1 MLNFSL
7 LPGGKMKGKILVVIL
22 PIFLLT
28 SFCSKKIDRK
38 GIDLKLKLSP
48 ETITDSLYLKMD
60 YEFKT
65 ANDFKKLSDDYSAFV
80 HFWRVNSK
88 EMLLQDD
95 HLPMKKTSQWI
106 ANDSIHYSRVI
117 FIPQFLNE
125 FDVDFEGFEEL
136 RLSAGLYNPKVKE
149 KPIVLFEKKINIQP
163 ASINAPEIVYDEGWN
178 EIETDVNAK
187 DPFEKSWRWTTAK
200 SVCIIENPKKECTLI
215 IKGGVNKTVFQD
227 QKLIFKIN
235 DALLDEFIPDEANFS
250 REYTVSSQMM
260 GNGDEFS
267 LKIETDKVF
276 VPAKIFPNS
285 KDNRELGA
293 QIFFI
298 YFREKLK

>member
-1 MLNFSL
+1 
-7 LPGGKMKGKILVVIL
+7 MKIKFIVVIL
-22 PIFLLT
+22 SIMLLT
-28 SFCSKKIDRK
+28 AFCSKKIDRK

-65 ANDFKKLSDDYSAFV
+65 GKNFKKFGSDYSIFV

-95 HLPMKKTSQWI
+95 HMPLKKTTEWV
-106 ANDSIHYSRVI
+106 ANDSIKYSRLL

-125 FDVDFEGFEEL
+125 FDVDFEGYEEL
-136 RLSAGLYNPKVKE
+136 RLTVGLYNPKIQE
-149 KPIVLFEKKINIQP
+149 KSIVLFEKKINVQP

-178 EIETDVNAK
+178 EIETNVNAK
-187 DPFEKSWRWTTAK
+187 DQFDKSWRWTTAK

-235 DALLDEFIPDEANFS
+235 DTLLDEFIPDEANFS
-250 REYTVSSQMM
+250 REYTVTPQMM
-260 GNGDEFS
+260 ATGDEFS

-276 VPAKIFPNS
+276 VPANVFPNS

>member
-1 MLNFSL
+1 MKSKIMAAL
-7 LPGGKMKGKILVVIL
+7 LPIL
-22 PIFLLT
+22 LLT
-28 SFCSKKIDRK
+28 NFCGKKMDYK
-38 GIDLKLKLSP
+38 GIDLILRLSP
-48 ETITDSLYLKMD
+48 DTVTDSLFLKMD
-60 YEFKT
+60 YRFQT
-65 ANDFKKLSDDYSAFV
+65 AADFKKLGGDYSVFV

-95 HLPMKKTSQWI
+95 HAPVKSTSAWT
-106 ANDSIHYSRVI
+106 ANDTIQYSRTV

-125 FDVDFEGFEEL
+125 FDVDFEGYEEL
-136 RLSAGLYNPKVKE
+136 KLSVGLYNPKTQE

-187 DPFEKSWRWTTAK
+187 DPFGKSWRWTTAK

-215 IKGGVNKTVFQD
+215 IKGGVNKTAFQD
-227 QKLIFKIN
+227 QKLTFKIN
-235 DALLDEFIPDEANFS
+235 DAVLDEFIPDELNFS
-250 REYTVSSQMM
+250 REYTVTPQMM
-260 GNGDEFS
+260 GTADEFS

-276 VPAKIFPNS
+276 VPAKLFPNS

-298 YFREKLK
+298 YFREKVK

>member
-1 MLNFSL
+1 M
-7 LPGGKMKGKILVVIL
+7 
-22 PIFLLT
+22 LLT
-28 SFCSKKIDRK
+28 AFCSKKIDRK
-38 GIDLKLKLSP
+38 GVDLKLTLSP

-65 ANDFKKLSDDYSAFV
+65 ASDFKKLGTEYSVFV

-95 HLPMKKTSQWI
+95 HQPLQTTAAWT
-106 ANDSIHYSRVI
+106 ANSSVKYSRII

-125 FDVDFEGFEEL
+125 FDVDFEGYEEL
-136 RLSAGLYNPKVKE
+136 KVTVGLYNPKTQD
-149 KPIVLFEKKINIQP
+149 KPIVLFEKKVNIQP

-178 EIETDVNAK
+178 EIETNLNAK
-187 DPFEKSWRWTTAK
+187 DQFDKSWRWTTAK

-215 IKGGVNKTVFQD
+215 IKGSVNKAALQD
-227 QKLIFKIN
+227 QKLFFKIN
-235 DALLDEFIPDEANFS
+235 EALLDEFIPEEASFS
-250 REYTVSSQMM
+250 KEYTITSQMM
-260 GNGDEFS
+260 GSGDEFS
-267 LKIETDKVF
+267 LKIESDKVF
-276 VPAKIFPNS
+276 IPANVFPNS

>member
-1 MLNFSL
+1 
-7 LPGGKMKGKILVVIL
+7 MKIKFTVVIL
-22 PIFLLT
+22 SIMLLT
-28 SFCSKKIDRK
+28 AFCSKKIDRK

-65 ANDFKKLSDDYSAFV
+65 GKNFKKFGSDYSIFV

-95 HLPMKKTSQWI
+95 HMPLKKTTEWV
-106 ANDSIHYSRVI
+106 ANDSIKYSRLL

-125 FDVDFEGFEEL
+125 FDVDFEGYEEL
-136 RLSAGLYNPKVKE
+136 RLTVGLYNPKIQE
-149 KPIVLFEKKINIQP
+149 KSIVLFEKKINVQP

-178 EIETDVNAK
+178 EIETNVNAK
-187 DPFEKSWRWTTAK
+187 DQFDKSWRWTTAK

-235 DALLDEFIPDEANFS
+235 DTLLDEFIPDEANFS
-250 REYTVSSQMM
+250 REYTVTPQVM
-260 GNGDEFS
+260 GTGDEFS

-276 VPAKIFPNS
+276 VPANVFPNS

>member
-1 MLNFSL
+1 
-7 LPGGKMKGKILVVIL
+7 MKIKFIVVIL
-22 PIFLLT
+22 SIMLLT
-28 SFCSKKIDRK
+28 AFCSKKIDRK

-65 ANDFKKLSDDYSAFV
+65 GKNFKKFGSDYSIFV

-95 HLPMKKTSQWI
+95 HMPLKKTTEWV
-106 ANDSIHYSRVI
+106 ANDSIKYSRLL

-125 FDVDFEGFEEL
+125 FDVDFEGYEEL
-136 RLSAGLYNPKVKE
+136 RLTVGLYNPKIQE
-149 KPIVLFEKKINIQP
+149 KSIVLFEKKINVQP

-178 EIETDVNAK
+178 EIETNVNAK
-187 DPFEKSWRWTTAK
+187 DQFDKSWRWTTAK

-235 DALLDEFIPDEANFS
+235 DTLLDEFIPDEANFS
-250 REYTVSSQMM
+250 REYTVTPQVM
-260 GNGDEFS
+260 GTGDEFS

-276 VPAKIFPNS
+276 VPANVFPNS

>member
-1 MLNFSL
+1 MKIKIMALL
-7 LPGGKMKGKILVVIL
+7 LPIL
-22 PIFLLT
+22 LLT
-28 SFCSKKIDRK
+28 SFCGKKIDRK
-38 GIDLKLKLSP
+38 GIDLKLTLEP
-48 ETITDSLYLKMD
+48 ETVTDSLYLKMN

-65 ANDFKKLSDDYSAFV
+65 GKDFKKFGSDYSIFV

-95 HLPMKKTSQWI
+95 HLPLKKTSSWV
-106 ANDSIHYSRVI
+106 ANDSITYSRVI

-125 FDVDFEGFEEL
+125 FDVDFEGYEEL
-136 RLSAGLYNPKVKE
+136 RLTVGLYNPKVQE
-149 KPIVLFEKKINIQP
+149 KSIVLFEKKINVQP

-178 EIETDVNAK
+178 EIETNVNAK
-187 DPFEKSWRWTTAK
+187 DQFDKSWRWTTAK

-227 QKLIFKIN
+227 QKLIFKVN

-250 REYTVSSQMM
+250 REYTVTPQMM

-267 LKIETDKVF
+267 LKFETDKVF
-276 VPAKIFPNS
+276 VPANVFPNS

-293 QIFFI
+293 QIFFV

>member
-1 MLNFSL
+1 
-7 LPGGKMKGKILVVIL
+7 MKIKFAVVIL
-22 PIFLLT
+22 SIMLLT
-28 SFCSKKIDRK
+28 VFCSKKIDRQ
-38 GIDLKLKLSP
+38 GVDLKLKLSP

-65 ANDFKKLSDDYSAFV
+65 AKEFKKFAGEYSVFV

-95 HLPMKKTSQWI
+95 HFPLKKVAAWV
-106 ANDSIHYSRVI
+106 ANDTIKYSRVL

-125 FDVDFEGFEEL
+125 FDVDFEGYEEL
-136 RLSAGLYNPKVKE
+136 RLTVGLYNPKVQG

-163 ASINAPEIVYDEGWN
+163 ASIVAPEIVYDEGWN
-178 EIETDVNAK
+178 EIETNVNAK
-187 DPFEKSWRWTTAK
+187 DQFDKSWRWTTAK

-215 IKGGVNKTVFQD
+215 IKGGVNKTAFQD
-227 QKLIFKIN
+227 QKMIFKIN
-235 DALLDEFIPDEANFS
+235 DALLDEFIPAEANFS
-250 REYTVSSQMM
+250 REYTVSPQMM

-276 VPAKIFPNS
+276 IPAKVLPNS

-293 QIFFI
+293 QVFFI

>member
-1 MLNFSL
+1 MKVKIGIAL
-7 LPGGKMKGKILVVIL
+7 LPII
-22 PIFLLT
+22 LLT
-28 SFCSKKIDRK
+28 SFCGKKVDRK
-38 GIDLKLKLSP
+38 GIDLVLKLSP
-48 ETITDSLYLKMD
+48 ETITDSLFLKMD

-65 ANDFKKLSDDYSAFV
+65 SAAFKKLGGDYSVFV

-88 EMLLQDD
+88 EMLLVDD
-95 HLPMKKTSQWI
+95 HLPLKNTAAWA
-106 ANDSIHYSRVI
+106 ANDDIKYSRTL

-125 FDVDFEGFEEL
+125 FDVDFEGYEAL
-136 RLSAGLYNPKVKE
+136 KLSVGLYNPKTKE
-149 KPIVLFEKKINIQP
+149 KPILLFEKKINIQP

-187 DPFEKSWRWTTAK
+187 DPFAKSWRWTTAK
-200 SVCIIENPKKECTLI
+200 SVCIIENPKKESTLI
-215 IKGGVNKTVFQD
+215 IKGGMNKTAFQD

-235 DALLDEFIPDEANFS
+235 DAVLDEFIPAEDNFS
-250 REYTVSSQMM
+250 REYTVTPEMM
-260 GNGDEFS
+260 GQADEFS
-267 LKIETDKVF
+267 LKIETDRVF
-276 VPAKIFPNS
+276 VPSKVFPNS

>member
-1 MLNFSL
+1 
-7 LPGGKMKGKILVVIL
+7 MKRILFGVIL
-22 PIFLLT
+22 PIALLV
-28 SFCSKKIDRK
+28 SFCGKKVDRH
-38 GIDLKLKLSP
+38 GIDLQLKLTP
-48 ETITDSLYLKMD
+48 ATITDSLYLKMD

-65 ANDFKKLSDDYSAFV
+65 EKNFKKLNGDYAVFV

-95 HLPMKKTSQWI
+95 HLPLKKTSAWGQ
-106 ANDSIHYSRVI
+106 NEQLKYSRVL

-125 FDVDFEGFEEL
+125 FDVDFAGYEEVNL
-136 RLSAGLYNPKVKE
+136 TVGLHNPKLAGKE

-178 EIETDVNAK
+178 ALETDVNAK
-187 DPFEKSWRWTTAK
+187 DPFNRSWRWTMAK
-200 SVCIIENPKKECTLI
+200 SVCIIENPKKEYTMI
-215 IKGGVNKTVFQD
+215 IKGAVNKTAFQD
-227 QKLIFKIN
+227 QKITFKIN
-235 DALLDEFIPDEANFS
+235 DSLLEEFIPTEAMFS
-250 REYTVSSQMM
+250 REYTITPEQM
-260 GNGDEFS
+260 GVGDEFS

-276 VPAKIFPNS
+276 VPAKVFPGSNDS
-285 KDNRELGA
+285 RELGM

>member
-1 MLNFSL
+1 MKTKISWVL
-7 LPGGKMKGKILVVIL
+7 LPII
-22 PIFLLT
+22 LLT
-28 SFCSKKIDRK
+28 AFCGKKIDRK
-38 GIDLKLKLSP
+38 GIDLVLKLSP
-48 ETITDSLYLKMD
+48 ETITDSLFLKMD

-65 ANDFKKLSDDYSAFV
+65 KDDFKKLDKDYSVFV

-95 HLPMKKTSQWI
+95 HLPVKNTSAWT
-106 ANDSIHYSRVI
+106 ANDDIHYSRVI
-117 FIPQFLNE
+117 YIPQFLNE
-125 FDVDFEGFEEL
+125 FDVDFEGYEEL
-136 RLSAGLYNPKVKE
+136 RLSVGLYDSKTGERLN
-149 KPIVLFEKKINIQP
+149 VLFEKKINIQP

-187 DPFEKSWRWTTAK
+187 DPFSKSWRWTTAK
-200 SVCIIENPKKECTLI
+200 SVCIIENPKKESTLI
-215 IKGGVNKTVFQD
+215 IKGGVNKTAFQD

-235 DALLDEFIPDEANFS
+235 DSVLDEFIPEENKFS
-250 REYTVSSQMM
+250 REYTVTPEMM
-260 GNGDEFS
+260 GPGDEFS
-267 LKIETDKVF
+267 LKIETDRVF
-276 VPAKIFPNS
+276 VPAKVFPDS

>member
-1 MLNFSL
+1 
-7 LPGGKMKGKILVVIL
+7 MKAKTLVVLFSIM
-22 PIFLLT
+22 LLT
-28 SFCSKKIDRK
+28 AACGKKIDHK
-38 GIDLKLKLSP
+38 GVDLKLALSP
-48 ETITDSLYLKMD
+48 EIITDSLYLKMD

-65 ANDFKKLSDDYSAFV
+65 AADFKKLGSDYSIFV

-95 HLPMKKTSQWI
+95 HAPLKKVEEWG
-106 ANDSIHYSRVI
+106 ANDSIQYSRVL

-136 RLSAGLYNPKVKE
+136 RLTVGLYNPKVQGKQ
-149 KPIVLFEKKINIQP
+149 IVLFEKKINIQP

-200 SVCIIENPKKECTLI
+200 SVCIIENPKKECTLM
-215 IKGGVNKTVFQD
+215 IKGGVNKGVFQD
-227 QKLIFKIN
+227 QKLTFKIN
-235 DALLDEFIPDEANFS
+235 DALLDEFIPAEDNYS
-250 REYTVSSQMM
+250 REYTVTPQMM
-260 GNGDEFS
+260 GDADEFS
-267 LKIETDKVF
+267 LKFESDKVF
-276 VPAKIFPNS
+276 FPDKVFPNS
-285 KDNRELGA
+285 KDNRELGT

>member
-1 MLNFSL
+1 
-7 LPGGKMKGKILVVIL
+7 MKIKIMVLVLTIM
-22 PIFLLT
+22 LLT
-28 SFCSKKIDRK
+28 VFCSKKIDRM

-65 ANDFKKLSDDYSAFV
+65 AKSFKKLDSDYTIFV

-95 HLPMKKTSQWI
+95 HLPLKKISEWT
-106 ANDSIHYSRVI
+106 ANDTIKYSRVL

-125 FDVDFEGFEEL
+125 FDVDFEGYEEL
-136 RLSAGLYNPKVKE
+136 RLTVGLYNPKIQGKS
-149 KPIVLFEKKINIQP
+149 IILFEKKINIQP

-178 EIETDVNAK
+178 EIETNVNAK
-187 DPFEKSWRWTTAK
+187 DNFDKSWRWTTAK

-215 IKGGVNKTVFQD
+215 IKGGVNKTAFQD

-250 REYTVSSQMM
+250 REYTITPQMM
-260 GNGDEFS
+260 GNSDEFS
-267 LKIETDKVF
+267 LKIETDKAF
-276 VPAKIFPNS
+276 IPAKIFPNS

>member
-1 MLNFSL
+1 
-7 LPGGKMKGKILVVIL
+7 MKAKLIFVVLSIM
-22 PIFLLT
+22 LLT
-28 SFCSKKIDRK
+28 AFCSKKIDRK
-38 GIDLKLKLSP
+38 GVELKLAISP

-65 ANDFKKLSDDYSAFV
+65 AGDFKKFGDDYSIFV
-80 HFWRVNSK
+80 HFWRVSSK

-95 HLPMKKTSQWI
+95 HLPLKEVSKWV
-106 ANDSIHYSRVI
+106 ANDSIKYSRVL

-125 FDVDFEGFEEL
+125 FDVDFEGYEEL
-136 RLSAGLYNPKVKE
+136 RLTVGLFNPKVEGKS
-149 KPIVLFEKKINIQP
+149 IVLFEKKINIQP

-178 EIETDVNAK
+178 EIETNVNAK
-187 DPFEKSWRWTTAK
+187 DQFDKSWRWTTAK

-215 IKGGVNKTVFQD
+215 IKGGVNKTAFQD
-227 QKLIFKIN
+227 QKLTFKIN

-250 REYTVSSQMM
+250 REYTVSPQML
-260 GNGDEFS
+260 GNADEFS

-276 VPAKIFPNS
+276 VPANVFPNN

>member
-1 MLNFSL
+1 MKVKICIAL
-7 LPGGKMKGKILVVIL
+7 LPII
-22 PIFLLT
+22 LLT
-28 SFCSKKIDRK
+28 SFCGKKIDRK
-38 GIDLKLKLSP
+38 GIELVVKLSP

-65 ANDFKKLSDDYSAFV
+65 SAVFKKLGGDYSVFV

-95 HLPMKKTSQWI
+95 HLPIKNTGAWT
-106 ANDSIHYSRVI
+106 ANDDIKYSRI
-117 FIPQFLNE
+117 LFIPQFLNE
-125 FDVDFEGFEEL
+125 FDVDFEGYEAL
-136 RLSAGLYNPKVKE
+136 KLTVGLYNTKTKE
-149 KPIVLFEKKINIQP
+149 KSIVLFEKKINIQP

-187 DPFEKSWRWTTAK
+187 DPFSKSWRWTTAK
-200 SVCIIENPKKECTLI
+200 SVCIIENPKKESTLI
-215 IKGGVNKTVFQD
+215 IKGGVNKTAFQD

-235 DALLDEFIPDEANFS
+235 DAPLDEFIPEESNFS
-250 REYTVSSQMM
+250 REYTVTPQMM
-260 GNGDEFS
+260 GTGDEFS
-267 LKIETDKVF
+267 LKIETDRVF
-276 VPAKIFPNS
+276 VPAKVFPNS